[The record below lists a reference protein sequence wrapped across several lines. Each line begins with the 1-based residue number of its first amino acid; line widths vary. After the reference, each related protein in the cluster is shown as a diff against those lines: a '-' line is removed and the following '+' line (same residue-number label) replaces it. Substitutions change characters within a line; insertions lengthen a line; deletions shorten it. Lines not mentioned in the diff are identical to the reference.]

1 MEFYLAEFEDEFGGD
16 FEFVEEDETV
26 EEVPTEAPE
35 EPKDKYPAGTKAFS
49 DEINDDLLCPSQV
62 YQYVEMTDDGK
73 VRYVGYDDIDTY
85 EQEEDESTLAM
96 LFGEP
101 VEEDTMTFDEQLAS
115 RIFGR

>member
-1 MEFYLAEFEDEFGGD
+1 MELYLAEFEDEFEGD
-16 FEFVEEDETV
+16 FEIIDDDTPEEAPI
-26 EEVPTEAPE
+26 EEPE
-35 EPKDKYPAGTKAFS
+35 EPKEKYPAGTKAFA

-85 EQEEDESTLAM
+85 EQEEDDSTLAL